1 MFNSSSNSNKNV
13 RIAIIGTG
21 FGGLGFA
28 IRLKQ
33 AGFEQFTLFEK
44 AADVGG
50 VWRDNTYPGAA
61 CDVPSHLYSFSF
73 EQELGWKIAMG
84 HLKRFINI
92 YATVRINM
100 IFVRMF
106 NLILKLP
113 VLNLMHCKVYGIFKV
128 RLVNSLKLSF

>member
-21 FGGLGFA
+21 FGGLGLA

-61 CDVPSHLYSFSF
+61 CDVPSHLYSF
-73 EQELGWKIAMG
+73 LLNRNLVGKIATG

-92 YATVRINM
+92 YVTVPINM
-100 IFVRMF
+100 TFARTS
-106 NLILKLP
+106 NLTLK
-113 VLNLMHCKVYGIFKV
+113 
-128 RLVNSLKLSF
+128 

>member
-21 FGGLGFA
+21 FGGLGLA

-33 AGFEQFTLFEK
+33 AGFRQFTLFEK

-73 EQELGWKIAMG
+73 EQELGWKNRYG
-84 HLKRFINI
+84 TSQEI
-92 YATVRINM
+92 YQYLR
-100 IFVRMF
+100 
-106 NLILKLP
+106 
-113 VLNLMHCKVYGIFKV
+113 H
-128 RLVNSLKLSF
+128 

>member
-21 FGGLGFA
+21 FGGLGLA

-50 VWRDNTYPGAA
+50 VWRDNT
-61 CDVPSHLYSFSF
+61 
-73 EQELGWKIAMG
+73 
-84 HLKRFINI
+84 
-92 YATVRINM
+92 
-100 IFVRMF
+100 
-106 NLILKLP
+106 
-113 VLNLMHCKVYGIFKV
+113 
-128 RLVNSLKLSF
+128 